1 MELDLN
7 VLRPQERASLQL
19 RLLYEQEGFRKYHM
33 GRFEE
38 YGLYQENRRFLS
50 SEQVIT
56 FTDLDGRLLALKPDV
71 TLSIAKNAQVGPG
84 GCGRYYYQENVYRP
98 SQESHTFREISQM
111 GLECIGAVD
120 DAAAAQVVSLALRSL
135 ALTGRDF
142 VLEISHMGFV
152 TGLFDAMGAQEAVR
166 PRLLTCIRDK
176 NVHELRKAAEAAG
189 LSRQGTDAL
198 CRLGTLAGPWQEV
211 LAAAEVLALNAAMG
225 AALEELR
232 GLCRALEDQGQTDH
246 WKLDFSLVNDM
257 EYYNGLVLQGY
268 LAGAPRAVLRG
279 GQYDPLAEQF
289 RPGAR
294 AIGFALYLDELD
306 RLSDAAAE
314 PAGLVMLNVALPK
327 GRLGDKVYDLLAGVG
342 YGCPENYA
350 DTRKLVVENRKA
362 GIRYFLV
369 KPSDVAIYVEHG
381 AADIGI
387 VGKDILA
394 ESGADVYELLDT
406 GLGRCRMCVAGPK
419 DFTEDQSRA
428 LRVATKFGNIAKRY
442 YAAQGRDIDIIQL
455 NGSIELAPILGLSDV
470 IVDIVETG
478 TTLRENDLK
487 VLTEFMPISARFIA
501 NRASYQFKHRQ
512 MDTMLETLREYTR
525 RFDGA
530 DLERFEVTAEEL
542 RAAWDCVDGNFRET
556 LRQAADNIRHFH
568 EAQVHRDFC
577 LTDRPG
583 VVLGQRYTPV
593 ERVGICVPGSPVAFP
608 STILMNVIPARIAG
622 VKEIAVVTPPNQ
634 NGAISAEAL
643 AAVKIAGADRVF
655 KIGGAQAVAALAYG
669 TETVP
674 QVDKIVGPGGVFVAA
689 AKRKVFGQ
697 VDIDMIAGPS
707 EILVV
712 ADGKSDPAWVAADLL
727 SQAEHDAHA
736 AAVLVTDSRP
746 LAEAVQ
752 NEVERQLTDLPRRD
766 IAQKSLEANGKI
778 LVTKDLAAAVEAANR
793 IAPEHL
799 ELCVDDPFALLPLV
813 KNAGSVFL
821 GRHTPEALGDYF
833 AGPNH
838 TLPTSGTA
846 RFSSPLSVDDFVKKT
861 QFIYYT
867 REALADAAPRIA
879 DFAEREGLHG
889 HARSALSRTE
899 EKGE

>member
-7 VLRPQERASLQL
+7 VLRPQERVSLQL
-19 RLLYEQEGFRKYHM
+19 RLLYEREGFRKYHM

-71 TLSIAKNAQVGPG
+71 TLSIAKNAQVEPG
-84 GCGRYYYQENVYRP
+84 RCGRYYYQENVYRP

-120 DAAAAQVVSLALRSL
+120 AAAAAQVVSLALRSL
-135 ALTGRDF
+135 ALTERDF

-152 TGLFDAMGAQEAVR
+152 TGLFDAVGADEAVR

-176 NVHELRKAAEAAG
+176 NVHELRKTAEAAG

-198 CRLGTLAGPWQEV
+198 CRLGTLTGSWREV
-211 LAAAEVLALNAAMG
+211 LSGAEVLALNAAMG
-225 AALEELR
+225 AALEEL
-232 GLCRALEDQGQTDH
+232 GKLCQALEDRGQTDH
-246 WKLDFSLVNDM
+246 WKIDLSLVNDM

-268 LAGAPRAVLRG
+268 LAGLPRAVLRG

-306 RLSDAAAE
+306 RLSDAPAE
-314 PAGLVMLNVALPK
+314 EQAGPVMLNVALPK

-350 DTRKLVVENRKA
+350 DTRKLVVENPKA

-406 GLGRCRMCVAGPK
+406 GLGKCRMCVAGPK
-419 DFTEDQSRA
+419 DFQEDQSRA
-428 LRVATKFGNIAKRY
+428 LRVATKFVNIAKRY

-512 MDTMLETLREYTR
+512 IETLLKKLT
-525 RFDGA
+525 
-530 DLERFEVTAEEL
+530 EVTE
-542 RAAWDCVDGNFRET
+542 
-556 LRQAADNIRHFH
+556 
-568 EAQVHRDFC
+568 
-577 LTDRPG
+577 
-583 VVLGQRYTPV
+583 
-593 ERVGICVPGSPVAFP
+593 S
-608 STILMNVIPARIAG
+608 
-622 VKEIAVVTPPNQ
+622 
-634 NGAISAEAL
+634 
-643 AAVKIAGADRVF
+643 
-655 KIGGAQAVAALAYG
+655 
-669 TETVP
+669 
-674 QVDKIVGPGGVFVAA
+674 
-689 AKRKVFGQ
+689 
-697 VDIDMIAGPS
+697 
-707 EILVV
+707 
-712 ADGKSDPAWVAADLL
+712 
-727 SQAEHDAHA
+727 
-736 AAVLVTDSRP
+736 
-746 LAEAVQ
+746 
-752 NEVERQLTDLPRRD
+752 
-766 IAQKSLEANGKI
+766 
-778 LVTKDLAAAVEAANR
+778 
-793 IAPEHL
+793 
-799 ELCVDDPFALLPLV
+799 
-813 KNAGSVFL
+813 
-821 GRHTPEALGDYF
+821 
-833 AGPNH
+833 
-838 TLPTSGTA
+838 
-846 RFSSPLSVDDFVKKT
+846 
-861 QFIYYT
+861 
-867 REALADAAPRIA
+867 
-879 DFAEREGLHG
+879 
-889 HARSALSRTE
+889 
-899 EKGE
+899 